1 MIYSEKRYFQRIPFN
16 LSAFFYCGNSYYSGI
31 VENLSFKGM
40 LISTKN
46 ICFPFDLQFEV
57 YILLPEIILRI
68 PVKLSRMM
76 RLPDSFDRLGVEIQ
90 NPPKDFLK
98 FVDSLS
104 PVNNSINIYPPTI
117 KKSSI
122 VSSEMHY

>member
-1 MIYSEKRYFQRIPFN
+1 MIYSEKRYFQRIPSN
-16 LSAFFYCGNSYYSGI
+16 LSAFFYCVHTYYSGI

-40 LISTKN
+40 LISTNN
-46 ICFPFDLQFEV
+46 ICFPIDLQFEV
-57 YILLPEIILRI
+57 YILLPEIILSI

-98 FVDSLS
+98 YVDSIS
-104 PVNNSINIYPPTI
+104 PVNNSINIYPSTI
-117 KKSSI
+117 KTSSI
-122 VSSEMHY
+122 VSSETPY

>member
-1 MIYSEKRYFQRIPFN
+1 MIYSEKRYFQRITSN
-16 LSAFFYCGNSYYSGI
+16 LYAFFYCSNTYYSGI

-46 ICFPFDLQFEV
+46 ICFPIDLQFDV
-57 YILLPEIILRI
+57 YIPLPEIILRI
-68 PVKLSRMM
+68 PIKISRMM

-104 PVNNSINIYPPTI
+104 PVNNSINIYPSTI

-122 VSSEMHY
+122 VSCETPY